1 MSKWIWLYIT
11 DTSIKN
17 IIKKWISVSRCMVKY
32 CYIDTREQYAAIKN
46 NLYLLTKNINIKRER
61 EDYHTCLELCGMI
74 PFL

>member
-1 MSKWIWLYIT
+1 
-11 DTSIKN
+11 
-17 IIKKWISVSRCMVKY
+17 MVKY